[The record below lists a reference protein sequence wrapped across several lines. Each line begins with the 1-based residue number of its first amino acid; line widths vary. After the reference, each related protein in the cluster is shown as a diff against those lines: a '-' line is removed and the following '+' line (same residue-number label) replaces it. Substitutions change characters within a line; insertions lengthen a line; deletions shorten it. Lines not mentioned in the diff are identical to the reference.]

1 MSVAVSVPALMN
13 VDVNHS
19 LLVIQR
25 QLYNKKPVL
34 NYRNKK
40 IEMKMLAIAS
50 HIGLQ
55 INRMKDMSNII
66 LKTKNRKVRIMFYRI
81 QKGR

>member
-50 HIGLQ
+50 HIRLQ

>member
-13 VDVNHS
+13 FDVNHS

-40 IEMKMLAIAS
+40 NRNENVSYSIAYS
-50 HIGLQ
+50 AP
-55 INRMKDMSNII
+55 D
-66 LKTKNRKVRIMFYRI
+66 
-81 QKGR
+81 

>member
-1 MSVAVSVPALMN
+1 
-13 VDVNHS
+13 
-19 LLVIQR
+19 
-25 QLYNKKPVL
+25 
-34 NYRNKK
+34 
-40 IEMKMLAIAS
+40 MKMLAIAS
-50 HIGLQ
+50 HIRLQ